1 MAEGNVRLLE
11 LLSGIKP
18 VKAYGITDIE
28 ITGVAYDS
36 RKVEPGNLFFCIT
49 GLKVDGHAYA
59 KAALD
64 RGAIAI
70 VVERYLPE
78 VDLPQIVVDN
88 SRKSM
93 AHIASAYYGHP
104 TRKIKLIGIT
114 GTNGKTTT
122 AFMVEKIMRFAGYKT
137 GLLGTIECRI
147 GDEVLPVDR
156 TTPESADLQYLF
168 ARMAESGVK
177 AAVMEVSS
185 HAIDLMRVEACEFDV
200 VVYTNLSQDHL
211 DYHGTMEEYFSVKK
225 RIFDDTADCGVSHII
240 NIDDEFGRRLEV
252 HGGVNQIRYSV
263 KEKVELNA
271 AEIELRSD
279 GSKFVLETR
288 EKAVPVTL
296 KLPGV
301 YNVSN
306 ALAAAG
312 AASALGVDLETVRN
326 GLEELDRVPG
336 RFERVDCGQDYDII
350 VDYAHTPDSLE
361 KILKAA
367 KELTSGRLIAVFG
380 CGGDR
385 DRGKRSL
392 MGRVAVELSDYVV
405 VTSDNPRSE
414 DPHRIIDDILE
425 GIKGVNGASFK
436 VVADR
441 RKAIERAILEAEK
454 GDFIVIAGK
463 GHETG
468 QEIAG
473 RKTPFDDVLMVKEFL
488 GEIG

>member
-1 MAEGNVRLLE
+1 
-11 LLSGIKP
+11 
-18 VKAYGITDIE
+18 
-28 ITGVAYDS
+28 
-36 RKVEPGNLFFCIT
+36 
-49 GLKVDGHAYA
+49 
-59 KAALD
+59 
-64 RGAIAI
+64 
-70 VVERYLPE
+70 
-78 VDLPQIVVDN
+78 
-88 SRKSM
+88 
-93 AHIASAYYGHP
+93 
-104 TRKIKLIGIT
+104 
-114 GTNGKTTT
+114 
-122 AFMVEKIMRFAGYKT
+122 
-137 GLLGTIECRI
+137 
-147 GDEVLPVDR
+147 
-156 TTPESADLQYLF
+156 
-168 ARMAESGVK
+168 MAESGVK